1 MFFSL
6 VIHETFRYYRRRATK
21 WKNFN
26 KVVIIIIIIIIIV
39 VVVVYVFPRTTST
52 EYQFLNKID
61 ILVTI
66 IGQSYTFDI
75 SLSYYCVVFA
85 ECLHDGDNFSLLWSG

>member
-6 VIHETFRYYRRRATK
+6 VIHETFRFYRRRATK

-26 KVVIIIIIIIIIV
+26 KVIIIIIII
-39 VVVVYVFPRTTST
+39 VVVYVFPRTTST
-52 EYQFLNKID
+52 GYQFLNKID
-61 ILVTI
+61 IQGTI

-75 SLSYYCVVFA
+75 
-85 ECLHDGDNFSLLWSG
+85 